1 MLIDRKFIYSLK
13 SYFLLSILCWIVGQL
28 FDDKGNLEEKD
39 YYWWNLES
47 WDQITVDSKVY
58 SVHIGCEYTNLSVYF
73 FMFRR
78 FLISLCECE
87 SLWRSLWECN
97 KWDERVRQ
105 RQRQKQK
112 QHTETNMSTTQHNT
126 APHSTAQQNTTR
138 RVKNTHNKHVAKVF
152 FISFFFSWF
161 ETYQF
166 CWALRSHIQ
175 WMVCELLFASLIVFG
190 FSSNIVY
197 LFRLRAFTYLAFAYK
212 LSEQL
217 QLSNQCQHFDW
228 KLNISILFITP

>member
-1 MLIDRKFIYSLK
+1 M
-13 SYFLLSILCWIVGQL
+13 
-28 FDDKGNLEEKD
+28 
-39 YYWWNLES
+39 
-47 WDQITVDSKVY
+47 DSKVY
-58 SVHIGCEYTNLSVYF
+58 SVHIGCKYTNLSVYF

-78 FLISLCECE
+78 FSISLCECE
-87 SLWRSLWECN
+87 LLWRSLWECN
-97 KWDERVRQ
+97 KWGERVRQ
-105 RQRQKQK
+105 RQK
-112 QHTETNMSTTQHNT
+112 QHTETNISTTQHSTVQQST
-126 APHSTAQQNTTR
+126 AQHSTAKQNTTR
-138 RVKNTHNKHVAKVF
+138 RVKKNTHNKHVAKVF

-161 ETYQF
+161 ENYQF

-175 WMVCELLFASLIVFG
+175 WMVCELLFDSLIVFR

-197 LFRLRAFTYLAFAYK
+197 LFRLRAFMYSAFAYK